1 MKIVIYFLFCRY
13 WRMKIISCFGGF
25 VVGLLSGAYIAQNY
39 NIPDVK
45 FWVNHG
51 VHTVWFAFSFVND
64 YYMGLF
70 DSSHA
75 QKRYFDVAFLSNL
88 LFLSFWNY
96 FCLFSSFYSWT
107 SLKTSTRNPCQKM
120 RRRRM
125 KEITIIQRRSDF
137 VF

>member
-13 WRMKIISCFGGF
+13 WGMKIISCFGGF

-51 VHTVWFAFSFVND
+51 VHTVYLLFLVND
-64 YYMGLF
+64 NCMGLF

-75 QKRYFDVAFLSNL
+75 QKCYFDVVLLPIL
-88 LFLSFWNY
+88 LFLSFWSY
-96 FCLFSSFYSWT
+96 FCLFSSIYSWT

-120 RRRRM
+120 KRKRM
-125 KEITIIQRRSDF
+125 KEITRIQRRSDF